1 MAIGT
6 AGYTAMLSILALEKH
21 GIRPEDGDI
30 LVTGASG
37 GVGSIAVTVLGK
49 LGIQGRSFHG
59 EAGGKRLSEKI
70 GSFRD
75 NRPCHA

>member
-21 GIRPEDGDI
+21 GLTPADGEI

-37 GVGSIAVTVLGK
+37 GVGSIAIAL
-49 LGIQGRSFHG
+49 LEPHRILWRH
-59 EAGGKRLSEKI
+59 
-70 GSFRD
+70 
-75 NRPCHA
+75 